1 MHDDQFRILL
11 EHLQYSWSGYRKVRK
26 GVKKRIQRHM
36 NQLNCRNMTD
46 YIKLLDFEP
55 VTRHQCELQ
64 MTVSISRFFRDRRLW
79 DLLKRSWLPNLI
91 IKNSRVLKVWSA
103 GCACGEEA
111 YSFKI
116 IWEQLGQAFH
126 LLPKLELL
134 ATDIYPHHL
143 ERARSGIY
151 SRSSLKEVSSDL
163 LEIYF
168 ESHRGGRQ
176 CLIKNYLKDGIR
188 WKLHHLSTDPPD
200 KNFDIIFLRNNV
212 LTYYRREAREKV
224 LNNILDSLLPGGL
237 FIIGCHETLP
247 YQTPLLRPMAELS
260 YVFTRV
266 S

>member
-11 EHLQYSWSGYRKVRK
+11 EYLQYSWSGYRKVRK

-46 YIKLLDFEP
+46 YIKLLDLEP

-126 LLPKLELL
+126 LLPELELL
-134 ATDIYPHHL
+134 ATDIYPYYL
-143 ERARSGIY
+143 ERARGGIY
-151 SRSSLKEVSSDL
+151 SRSSLKEVASDL
-163 LEIYF
+163 QKIYF
-168 ESHRGGRQ
+168 ESRRSGRQ
-176 CLIKNYLKDGIR
+176 YMIKDYLKTGIR
-188 WKLHHLSTDPPD
+188 WDLHHLSTDPPE
-200 KNFDIIFLRNNV
+200 KNFGIIFLRNNV

-224 LNNILDSLLPGGL
+224 LINILDSLLPGGL
-237 FIIGCHETLP
+237 FIIGCHEKLP
-247 YQTPLLRPMAELS
+247 FQPPSLRPMTELS
-260 YVFTRV
+260 YVFRKC
-266 S
+266 